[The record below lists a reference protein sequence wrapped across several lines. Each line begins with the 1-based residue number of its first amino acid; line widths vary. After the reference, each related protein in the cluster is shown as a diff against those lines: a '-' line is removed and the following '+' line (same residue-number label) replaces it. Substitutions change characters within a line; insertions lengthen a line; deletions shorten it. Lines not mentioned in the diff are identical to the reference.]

1 MQNEVYPIL
10 IILVPSGQWYH
21 EDKYEYMEQARF
33 SKGEDFNPESRA
45 VFYAGRDEILQQRQ
59 ADQRDLF
66 NNEDQ
71 QTPTVANTVR

>member
-45 VFYAGRDEILQQRQ
+45 VF
-59 ADQRDLF
+59 
-66 NNEDQ
+66 
-71 QTPTVANTVR
+71 